1 MKNAKII
8 GSILLLTAVA
18 SCQTTPSLTL
28 FQPTFIDPPTS
39 VLTVD
44 FSNENTATNQSVTN
58 SQYKWEARYV
68 NNPHVCVVVPI
79 GTPKEVTPTNFA
91 AFMKFLSRGGRAFVL
106 ESPSGKFKIDVAC
119 QGWIRGFDWEKKRF
133 LIQYI
138 SDRSITDDDF
148 QIDYGTLTRQDLYR
162 LTQQR

>member
-28 FQPTFIDPPTS
+28 FQPSI
-39 VLTVD
+39 
-44 FSNENTATNQSVTN
+44 ENTATNQSVTN

-68 NNPHVCVVVPI
+68 NNPKVRVVVPI

-91 AFMKFLSRGGRAFVL
+91 AFMKFLSHGGRAFVL
-106 ESPSGKFKIDVAC
+106 VSQSGKFEGDVEDS
-119 QGWIRGFDWEKKRF
+119 GLITGFDWEKKRF
-133 LIQYI
+133 LINQFGQGVI
-138 SDRSITDDDF
+138 LDDF
-148 QIDYGTLTRQDLYR
+148 QINYGTLTRQDLYR
-162 LTQQR
+162 LTQQ